1 MAAEPQP
8 MRRSLCA
15 RILAAGRDDIVRF
28 SPGTQRDMQSRLWES
43 GLSFSNTERVELC
56 TVWACRQRNRWW
68 RGGGRQPVWWT
79 HSTHF
84 IDLGFPPEMLIGFE
98 MAPKKLIGFQIG
110 HRFSMM
116 ITVVP
121 VGLTKTCKNSL
132 LFRPNVDLFWQLDI
146 HSILCRM

>member
-1 MAAEPQP
+1 MRHFRTLEILLTSLALSDDGKTVVHPFLPQP

-43 GLSFSNTERVELC
+43 GLSLSNTERVELC
-56 TVWACRQRNRWW
+56 TVWWACRQRNRW
-68 RGGGRQPVWWT
+68 RQPLWWT

-98 MAPKKLIGFQIG
+98 PRPKKLIGFQIA
-110 HRFSMM
+110 HRFSMP
-116 ITVVP
+116 IRVP
-121 VGLTKTCKNSL
+121 VP
-132 LFRPNVDLFWQLDI
+132 R
-146 HSILCRM
+146 CR